1 MIKLRVRVLVLS
13 TYVGLRPET
22 WAGGCR
28 LFELSSLLVF
38 ITLSLTF
45 ENRMTTVFSSNSFFI
60 FFFHPFCEWF
70 SYPTL
75 HSLLFFL
82 FLLPFLSSVCLP
94 TSVSPPCAILYDHA
108 KLSSFA
114 FNLFGALGCIK
125 RRFSLSSPVYL
136 LILNIYICLLLFLPS
151 LVDSHK
157 THLLSFPVRSHRF
170 LPSVLSG

>member
-1 MIKLRVRVLVLS
+1 MSLI
-13 TYVGLRPET
+13 
-22 WAGGCR
+22 
-28 LFELSSLLVF
+28 ELSSLFFHSFFFSSV
-38 ITLSLTF
+38 
-45 ENRMTTVFSSNSFFI
+45 ENRMTTVFSSDSFFI
-60 FFFHPFCEWF
+60 FFSSFLRMV
-70 SYPTL
+70 SYSTL
-75 HSLLFFL
+75 RSLFF
-82 FLLPFLSSVCLP
+82 PFPSAISLVCLSVCLP

-125 RRFSLSSPVYL
+125 RRFSLSFPVYL

-157 THLLSFPVRSHRF
+157 TYLLSFPVRSHRF